1 MNAQTLALGPSTAT
15 RGSTRGGTL
24 LGVGTFFRKEVREWV
39 RGRRAI
45 VVGFVALASALFTT
59 VVQYMVGDS
68 DLHAGPPLSMDP
80 TYNVLVGWAG
90 QTFAIIVLLAS
101 MSLLSAERDRGTLA
115 WSLTLPVS
123 PTSILLA
130 KWLAAVVVLAVVAV
144 AIPLTASIA
153 VATVVYGGVPDIA
166 AIALFA
172 VIYLAVPAFY
182 VALTLALSTAVK
194 STGGIAGIGFLVMF
208 LPSVIGALVPVIGE
222 LSPTGM
228 GSWAIAIATGQPA
241 SPLTLIG
248 FLGSMAVL
256 AIGAKLIFDRRE
268 V

>member
-1 MNAQTLALGPSTAT
+1 MNAQTLALGPTTA
-15 RGSTRGGTL
+15 RESTRGGTF
-24 LGVGTFFRKEVREWV
+24 LGFGTFFRKEVREWV

-45 VVGFVALASALFTT
+45 VVGSVALASALFTT
-59 VVQYMVGDS
+59 VIQYVVGETGA
-68 DLHAGPPLSMDP
+68 HAGPPLSMDP

-90 QTFAIIVLLAS
+90 QTFAILVLLAS

-123 PTSILLA
+123 PTSILFA
-130 KWLAAVVVLAVVAV
+130 KWLAAIVVLAVVAV
-144 AIPLTASIA
+144 VIPLSASVA
-153 VATVVYGGVPDIA
+153 VATVVYGGLPDLA
-166 AIALFA
+166 TVGLFA
-172 VIYLAVPAFY
+172 VLYLAVSAFY
-182 VALTLALSTAVK
+182 VALALALSTAVK

-241 SPLTLIG
+241 SPLTLLG

-256 AIGAKLIFDRRE
+256 AIGAKLIFDRQE